1 MGAGAPSELPTTPGA
16 SRTDFVPTYF
26 PSAPE
31 AAQAIRIEVQS
42 GQELSGRDVAL
53 RKEKVVRVSGKV
65 LDPDGSRARNAVV
78 SLEPADT
85 LMGSAGGIGL
95 MVDDKGTFAASS
107 VPPGQYLARAIKG
120 DASNWQS
127 AETPVAVGDSGVES
141 VVLQIQPVVEAKGA
155 FVLEGSDRKDFDFSD
170 FSVYMR
176 PGGDNSAYGPNAQP
190 KPDGTFILS
199 HIVPDRY
206 TVDAWPGSGEG
217 YVKSILLG
225 SDEVYGK
232 EVDASAVAAGG
243 LKIVIRLDCAA
254 VNGTVE
260 IPEERKAVLRSPSVV
275 LLPTEVHPRDS
286 GQRHIALLNQTSTW
300 TASRRR

>member
-1 MGAGAPSELPTTPGA
+1 
-16 SRTDFVPTYF
+16 
-26 PSAPE
+26 
-31 AAQAIRIEVQS
+31 
-42 GQELSGRDVAL
+42 
-53 RKEKVVRVSGKV
+53 
-65 LDPDGSRARNAVV
+65 
-78 SLEPADT
+78 
-85 LMGSAGGIGL
+85 
-95 MVDDKGTFAASS
+95 
-107 VPPGQYLARAIKG
+107 
-120 DASNWQS
+120 
-127 AETPVAVGDSGVES
+127 
-141 VVLQIQPVVEAKGA
+141 
-155 FVLEGSDRKDFDFSD
+155 
-170 FSVYMR
+170 MR

-199 HIVPDRY
+199 HIAPDRY
-206 TVDAWPGSGEG
+206 TVDARPASGEG

-232 EVDASAVAAGG
+232 EVDASAVAAAG